1 MAISSQDVYL
11 LSHTAAPTA
20 LETHKLVDIKTFPD
34 LGGAPNMLETTTLT
48 DGTQTFING
57 VKQQSVLEFTAN
69 YVESD
74 YDAVVSAIAT
84 DNYFAVWFGADGSD
98 GKFDFTGEMSVYVMG
113 QSVDGVVEMKI
124 TIAPT
129 SSITKS

>member
-11 LSHTAAPTA
+11 LSHTAAPTS

-69 YVESD
+69 YVEAD
-74 YDAVVSAIAT
+74 YDAVLTACGT
-84 DNYFAVWFGADGSD
+84 DDYFAVWFGSDGAD

-113 QSVDGVVEMKI
+113 ANVDGVIEMKI

-129 SSITKS
+129 SSIVKS